1 MDPSGLSA
9 PDLRKNESNL
19 ASVRKSL
26 LLLALLVAC
35 GGPGNDVAATV
46 NGIDIAVTDIQGMR
60 VGESSTTI
68 NKTLFAS
75 DLTDAIID
83 TAVVNAVLNEFGFDP
98 TEEAIAIKV
107 SELSDEIETA
117 QGMGVDE
124 FFASQGLPVERLQVI
139 ARQQLIRD
147 ELREQFAPDI
157 DPVTDQ
163 DAEILLGAERQGR
176 TNACV
181 RHILVA
187 TEEDAN
193 AALARIEGGEA
204 FEDVAADVGT
214 DGTAPNGGDLGCNRL
229 GLYVAEFANAAFESP
244 IGEVSGPHQTQFGYH
259 LILVE
264 SREEPSLEEVKTE
277 LSDARIG
284 ELVAAWILEQ
294 VSAAE
299 VEVDPQYGTWVLEP
313 TPMVQAPT
321 S

>member
-1 MDPSGLSA
+1 
-9 PDLRKNESNL
+9 
-19 ASVRKSL
+19 V
-26 LLLALLVAC
+26 
-35 GGPGNDVAATV
+35 
-46 NGIDIAVTDIQGMR
+46 
-60 VGESSTTI
+60 
-68 NKTLFAS
+68 
-75 DLTDAIID
+75 
-83 TAVVNAVLNEFGFDP
+83 
-98 TEEAIAIKV
+98 
-107 SELSDEIETA
+107 
-117 QGMGVDE
+117 GVDE
-124 FFASQGLPVERLQVI
+124 FFASQGLPIERLQVI

-147 ELREQFAPDI
+147 ELRERFAPDI

-181 RHILVA
+181 RHILVT
-187 TEEDAN
+187 TEDEAN

-204 FEDVAADVGT
+204 FADVAADVGT
-214 DGTAPNGGDLGCNRL
+214 DGTAPNGGDLGCNPL

-264 SREEPSLEEVKTE
+264 SREEPSLEDVKTE
-277 LSDARIG
+277 ISDARIG

-299 VEVDPQYGTWVLEP
+299 VDVDPQYGTWVLEP